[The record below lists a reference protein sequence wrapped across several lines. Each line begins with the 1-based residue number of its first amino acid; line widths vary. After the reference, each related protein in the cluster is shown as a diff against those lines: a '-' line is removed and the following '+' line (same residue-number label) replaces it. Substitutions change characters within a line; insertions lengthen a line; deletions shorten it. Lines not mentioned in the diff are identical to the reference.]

1 MKRMSA
7 VDAAFL
13 YGETPSWHMHVSA
26 VLIADPSRIPGG
38 FSVDELKRRTE
49 RRLHLAPQF
58 RWRLVDV
65 PLGVERPGWVDDP
78 DFSIDAHIRRI
89 GVPAPGGPQQVGNL
103 IGDLVSLKLDRGK
116 PLWEFWVI
124 EGLEGGRIAILAK
137 VHHAIIDGISGSE
150 LATVLF
156 DLEPDPP
163 ETEVADEAHEVE
175 PLPDPAE
182 LFWHGVGD
190 LVRLPWRVARFGGQ
204 SLRQGLTFLGF
215 QRQSN
220 SPAAPFQ
227 APRTSFNAPL
237 TAGRRFAYTS
247 VSLDDVKTI
256 RWAFDVKVND
266 VVLALCAG
274 ALRRYLEDRDE
285 LPSSPLVAQ
294 VPVSLRT
301 EDGDNEVGTKVGA
314 MFASLAT
321 DVSNPALRLLAIH
334 DSTRSAKEMQR
345 ALAAD
350 KIMGLTETAP
360 PALVSLAARM
370 YTGAQLERRT
380 PPIMNL
386 IISNVPGPPFP
397 LYVAGAEIEALYP
410 MGPLLYGTGVNITV
424 FSYRD
429 RVDFGFMVCRD
440 LVPDSWAIAEGIPV
454 ALQELLE
461 AAEDADP
468 DLGWPSL

>member
-13 YGETPSWHMHVSA
+13 YGETPAWHMHVSA
-26 VLIADPSRIPGG
+26 VLIADPSRVPGG
-38 FSVDELKRRTE
+38 FSVDDLKRHVE

-65 PLGVERPGWVDDP
+65 PLGLERPGWIEDP

-89 GVPAPGGPQQVGNL
+89 GVPSPGGPEQLGNL
-103 IGDLVSLKLDRGK
+103 IGDLVSLKLDRSK

-124 EGLEGGRIAILAK
+124 EGLEDGRIAILAK
-137 VHHAIIDGISGSE
+137 VHHSIIDGVSGSE
-150 LATVLF
+150 LAAVLF
-156 DLEPDPP
+156 DLEPNPP
-163 ETEVADEAHEVE
+163 EIPAPERERVIE
-175 PLPDPAE
+175 PLPDPAD
-182 LFWHGVGD
+182 LFFHGVGD
-190 LVRLPWRVARFGGQ
+190 VMLVPWRIARLVGQ
-204 SLRQGLTFLGF
+204 SVRQGLTFLGF
-215 QRQSN
+215 QRQRN
-220 SPAAPFQ
+220 APAAPFQ
-227 APRTSFNAPL
+227 APRTSFNAEL
-237 TAGRRFAYTS
+237 TAGRGFAYTS
-247 VSLDDVKTI
+247 VALDDVKAV

-274 ALRRYLEDRDE
+274 ALRRYLEARDE
-285 LPSSPLVAQ
+285 LPAMPLIAQ

-301 EDGDNEVGTKVGA
+301 DGDKDEVGTKVGA

-321 DVSNPALRLLAIH
+321 NVVDPAMRLLAIH
-334 DSTRSAKEMQR
+334 ESTRGAKEMQR

-350 KIMGLTETAP
+350 KIMGLTEAAP
-360 PALVSLAARM
+360 PGLISLAARM
-370 YTGAQLERRT
+370 YTAAQLDRRT

-397 LYVAGAEIEALYP
+397 LYCAGAEIEALYP

-440 LVPDSWAIAEGIPV
+440 LVPEPWFMVEGIEL
-454 ALQELLE
+454 ALQELQK
-461 AAEDADP
+461 AAAD
-468 DLGWPSL
+468 